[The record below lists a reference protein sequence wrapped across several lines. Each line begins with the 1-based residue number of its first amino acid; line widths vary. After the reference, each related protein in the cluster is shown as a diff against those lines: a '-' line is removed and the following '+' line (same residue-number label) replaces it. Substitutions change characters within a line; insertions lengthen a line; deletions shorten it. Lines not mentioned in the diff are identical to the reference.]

1 MIAVLLACL
10 IALGRTALLV
20 SYTHSAVDNVLRKA
34 KKVYAVC
41 QMCQEFLCFHILSKL
56 RDYYIM
62 LLERFDIC
70 KQNVLIGEFELTNP
84 RNILRLTRSNLKDEQ
99 LKELTLAGQ
108 IEKREEDPMGH
119 EFMTKADQDYV
130 KMNEIL
136 TTTV

>member
-1 MIAVLLACL
+1 
-10 IALGRTALLV
+10 
-20 SYTHSAVDNVLRKA
+20 
-34 KKVYAVC
+34 
-41 QMCQEFLCFHILSKL
+41 MCQEFLCFHILSKL

-136 TTTV
+136 TTTVWVEDIFIQNVSTNLVIFQRKLFDLIVMIHSQFVCYY